1 MSPKAND
8 YSRIFVEA
16 NRTADLQRG
25 KMEPQA
31 YTELKMTLEELEG
44 FCAMSPTKTL
54 LDVYKEYYEMQF
66 MMMQSKH
73 NQMLSDA
80 QKYSQE
86 QHETEKERTETMRRI
101 HEKIDKEKQQFTEL
115 HTKVKDLLHLEGFFD
130 KPIIGC

>member
-1 MSPKAND
+1 MSSKAND
-8 YSRIFVEA
+8 YSRIFAEA
-16 NRTADLQRG
+16 NKNADLQRG

-31 YTELKMTLEELEG
+31 YSELKMTLEELEG

-80 QKYSQE
+80 QKFSE
-86 QHETEKERTETMRRI
+86 IHHETEKERTETMRRI
-101 HEKIDKEKQQFTEL
+101 HEKIVKEKQQFTEL
-115 HTKVKDLLHLEGFFD
+115 HTKVKDLLHIEGFFD
-130 KPIIGC
+130 KSKLI

>member
-1 MSPKAND
+1 MSSKAND

-16 NRTADLQRG
+16 NKNADLQRG

-31 YTELKMTLEELEG
+31 YSELKMTLEELEG

-80 QKYSQE
+80 QKFSE
-86 QHETEKERTETMRRI
+86 VHHETEKERTETMRRI
-101 HEKIDKEKQQFTEL
+101 QEKIDKENQQFTEL
-115 HTKVKDLLHLEGFFD
+115 HKKLKDLLHLEGFFD
-130 KPIIGC
+130 KPIIG

>member
-1 MSPKAND
+1 MSSKAND
-8 YSRIFVEA
+8 YSRIFAEA
-16 NRTADLQRG
+16 NKNANLQRG

-31 YTELKMTLEELEG
+31 YSELKMTLEELEG

-80 QKYSQE
+80 QKFSE
-86 QHETEKERTETMRRI
+86 IHHETEKERTETMRRI
-101 HEKIDKEKQQFTEL
+101 QEKIDKENQQFTEL
-115 HTKVKDLLHLEGFFD
+115 HKKLKDLLHIEGFFD
-130 KPIIGC
+130 KSEFS

>member
-1 MSPKAND
+1 MPD
-8 YSRIFVEA
+8 YSKLFSEA
-16 NRTADLQRG
+16 NRNADLQRG

-80 QKYSQE
+80 QKFSE
-86 QHETEKERTETMRRI
+86 IHHETEKERTETMRRI
-101 HEKIDKEKQQFTEL
+101 HEKIEKEKQQFTDL
-115 HTKVKDLLHLEGFFD
+115 HKKVKELLHLEGFFD
-130 KPIIGC
+130 KALLS

>member
-1 MSPKAND
+1 MSSKAND
-8 YSRIFVEA
+8 YSRIFAEA
-16 NRTADLQRG
+16 NKNADLQRG

-31 YTELKMTLEELEG
+31 YSELKMTLEELEG

-80 QKYSQE
+80 QKFSE
-86 QHETEKERTETMRRI
+86 IHHETEKERTETMRRI
-101 HEKIDKEKQQFTEL
+101 REKIDKENQQFTEL
-115 HTKVKDLLHLEGFFD
+115 HKKLKDLLHLEGFFD
-130 KPIIGC
+130 KPNLI